1 MTHTGR
7 YQFDVVVVGGGH
19 AGCEAAAAA
28 ARRGAR
34 TALVTHRRDTIGE
47 MSCNPAMGG
56 LGKGHLMRE
65 VDALDGLIARV
76 SDRAAIQY
84 RLLNR
89 SKGPAVRGPRAQIDR
104 ALYRKAMQDEIGS
117 IAGLTVIEAPA
128 AGFLVDGGRVEG
140 IYTEDGSEIR
150 SRCVVLTTGT
160 FLGGLIHI
168 GEKKVPAGRAGE
180 APSNAL
186 AQVLRGT
193 GLRIGRLKTGTPPR
207 LDGRTIDYQV
217 LEAQPADEDPYYFST
232 LTRHT
237 HARQIYCHITHTN
250 EHTHEIIER
259 NLARSAMYAGHIEGT
274 GPRYC
279 PSIEDKIV
287 KFRDRASHQIFLE
300 PEGLDDPTVYP
311 NGISTSLPEDIQ
323 DQYVRSIKGLENV
336 HIIRHGYAI
345 EYDYVD
351 PRELGQQLNVRALP
365 GLYLAGQINGT
376 TGYEEAAAQGLL
388 AGANAAAE
396 ALDLEPLMI
405 HRSQGYIGVLVDDLT
420 TRGASEP
427 YRIFTSRAEYR
438 LMLRADN
445 ADERLTPVA
454 IRLGLCSEQRKHD
467 FETKSTA
474 LAGLREKLQAMKF
487 SNAQLQA
494 AGLPVNKD
502 GRARTAYEYLSYDG
516 VEYAQL
522 CHADP
527 TLSAVDEELKT
538 QIAAEALYAA
548 YTDRQKAE
556 IRALEQERSFVLPD
570 SLDYDLVPGLS
581 NEARHKLSVVRP
593 TTLAEAAVIDG
604 MTPSALALLLSHV
617 RKTSNG
623 RLAG

>member
-1 MTHTGR
+1 
-7 YQFDVVVVGGGH
+7 
-19 AGCEAAAAA
+19 
-28 ARRGAR
+28 
-34 TALVTHRRDTIGE
+34 
-47 MSCNPAMGG
+47 
-56 LGKGHLMRE
+56 
-65 VDALDGLIARV
+65 
-76 SDRAAIQY
+76 
-84 RLLNR
+84 
-89 SKGPAVRGPRAQIDR
+89 
-104 ALYRKAMQDEIGS
+104 
-117 IAGLTVIEAPA
+117 
-128 AGFLVDGGRVEG
+128 
-140 IYTEDGSEIR
+140 
-150 SRCVVLTTGT
+150 
-160 FLGGLIHI
+160 
-168 GEKKVPAGRAGE
+168 
-180 APSNAL
+180 
-186 AQVLRGT
+186 
-193 GLRIGRLKTGTPPR
+193 
-207 LDGRTIDYQV
+207 
-217 LEAQPADEDPYYFST
+217 
-232 LTRHT
+232 
-237 HARQIYCHITHTN
+237 
-250 EHTHEIIER
+250 
-259 NLARSAMYAGHIEGT
+259 
-274 GPRYC
+274 
-279 PSIEDKIV
+279 
-287 KFRDRASHQIFLE
+287 
-300 PEGLDDPTVYP
+300 
-311 NGISTSLPEDIQ
+311 
-323 DQYVRSIKGLENV
+323 
-336 HIIRHGYAI
+336 
-345 EYDYVD
+345 
-351 PRELGQQLNVRALP
+351 LP

-427 YRIFTSRAEYR
+427 YRMFTSRAEYR

-454 IRLGLCSEQRKHD
+454 IRLGLCSEQRTQG
-467 FETKSTA
+467 FETKSAA
-474 LAGLREKLQAMKF
+474 LAGLREKLQDMKL

-527 TLSAVDEELKT
+527 ALSAVDEGLKT